1 LLRYRLLIVNLVLS
15 FTLAGSYWGRRVE
28 NAQVSQ
34 ADFLKPLN
42 MPFKA
47 WKTSDASLTA
57 SELDLL
63 KPDATLVRRYTGP
76 NKEMVEIA
84 VIAGHRK
91 QSVHTPGF
99 CMVGGGW
106 EITSQEAHTLALP
119 GRKVEATRSVM
130 TNKGQQLVATYFFTD
145 GEFSTRNILEFQGS
159 QLLKRFQRE
168 VPIGAL
174 VRVIVPV
181 QRTQADAEKLSDEF
195 AQATVPSVLAALHSV
210 HLETK

>member
-1 LLRYRLLIVNLVLS
+1 LLRYRLLIVNLVLAL
-15 FTLAGSYWGRRVE
+15 TVAGSYWGRRVE
-28 NAQVSQ
+28 NAEVSR

-42 MPFKA
+42 MPFRG
-47 WKTSDASLTA
+47 WKTNDATLTA
-57 SELDLL
+57 SELNLL

-76 NKEMVEIA
+76 NKEMAEIA

-119 GRKVEATRSVM
+119 DRKVDAVRSVM

-145 GEFSTRNILEFQGS
+145 GQFSTRNILEFQGS
-159 QLLKRFQRE
+159 QILKRFQRE

-181 QRTQADAEKLSDEF
+181 QRTQTDAEKLSDEF
-195 AQATVPSVLAALHSV
+195 ARATVPSVLAALRSV
-210 HLETK
+210 HLEAR

>member
-1 LLRYRLLIVNLVLS
+1 MIVNLVLS
-15 FTLAGSYWGRRVE
+15 LTLAGSYWGRRVE

-34 ADFLKPLN
+34 ADFLKPLS
-42 MPFKA
+42 MPFRGWKA
-47 WKTSDASLTA
+47 SDAPLSA

-76 NKEMVEIA
+76 NKEKAEMAEIA

-91 QSVHTPGF
+91 QSIHTPGF

-106 EITSQEAHTLALP
+106 EITSQEVHTLALP
-119 GRKVEATRSVM
+119 DRKVEATRSVM
-130 TNKGQQLVATYFFTD
+130 TSKGLRLVATYFFTD
-145 GEFSTRNILEFQGS
+145 GEFSTRNVLEFQGS
-159 QLLKRFQRE
+159 QILKRFQRE

-181 QRTQADAEKLSDEF
+181 QSTQADAEKLSDEF
-195 AQATVPSVLAALHSV
+195 AQATVPSVLTALRSV
-210 HLETK
+210 HLEAR